1 MTFFFQFLD
10 VLLTTILLFDI
21 LGLAYQIRKE
31 GKCDSKQYVRVCL
44 TWILFLT
51 LCSLLSCEKKGFFGM
66 ILRLLIF
73 CVKACIALPI
83 LGGTL
88 KVYKFLVEDGNAE
101 LYYKKISDLIKSTI
115 CKGTECA
122 SSNFSSQ
129 SSRLRNNIE
138 GPSTP
143 Q

>member
-1 MTFFFQFLD
+1 MTFFFRFLD
-10 VLLTTILLFDI
+10 VLLTTILLFDT

-31 GKCDSKQYVRVCL
+31 GNCDSKEYVRVCL

-51 LCSLLSCEKKGFFGM
+51 LFSLLSCEKEGFFGI

-73 CVKACIALPI
+73 CVKAYVALPI

-88 KVYKFLVEDGNAE
+88 KVYKFLVEDRNAE

-122 SSNFSSQ
+122 SSNFSSE
-129 SSRLRNNIE
+129 SSELKNNIE
-138 GPSTP
+138 EGITP